1 MFHVGFEMNGS
12 NKSAFDRWAGAL
24 NRERLISSIERGGF
38 GSITQTMVICIIVQR
53 SYDLGRGRSAK
64 VAMTGETELL
74 QTIVIGTFI
83 VLNTVW
89 AASSLCVSRS
99 VALSKSAPV
108 KFALALLCIRVRRN
122 VRRSA
127 ARKTQFISGEATRA
141 RRRLFTAQRSK
152 QDANHFRRSQASETQ
167 IISGDAKQAR
177 RKSFSVTQNKRDA
190 NYFWRSEDSET
201 QIIFGEAQ
209 HASRNSFRRSEASET
224 QVISCKA
231 TQARR
236 KSFPVK
242 RSKRDAHHFR
252 RREASETQTQ
262 VRRKLFLANR
272 K

>member
-122 VRRSA
+122 VRRNA

-152 QDANHFRRSQASETQ
+152 QDANFFRRSKASETQ
-167 IISGDAKQAR
+167 IISG
-177 RKSFSVTQNKRDA
+177 
-190 NYFWRSEDSET
+190 
-201 QIIFGEAQ
+201 
-209 HASRNSFRRSEASET
+209 
-224 QVISCKA
+224 KA

-236 KSFPVK
+236 KSFSAKP
-242 RSKRDAHHFR
+242 SKQDANHFR
-252 RREASETQTQ
+252 RREASETQIIFGDAKQ
-262 VRRKLFLANR
+262 ARRKLFLA